1 MSPTTYDAYLKIQGN
16 THFRF
21 YVFIFIYSSNIA
33 EEYTYVIGLFG
44 FVKSFLFATQTFNI
58 S

>member
-16 THFRF
+16 THFIF
-21 YVFIFIYSSNIA
+21 VYFFIYSSNIA